1 MMEKILASIATRL
14 KYIKNNA
21 AAAYVIKE
29 ADIIDIKLDDIR
41 NRVIKTQELLDNVC
55 DKIINQDISN
65 MKGVQGETSMVYKK
79 MDELAGFVEEIKGAY
94 FNEN

>member
-1 MMEKILASIATRL
+1 MLEKILASIATRL

-21 AAAYVIKE
+21 AAKYVVKE
-29 ADIIDIKLDDIR
+29 ANIIDIKLDDIR
-41 NRVIKTQELLDNVC
+41 NRVIKTQQLLDMVC

-65 MKGVQGETSMVYKK
+65 MKGVQGETAMVYKK
-79 MDELAGFVEEIKGAY
+79 MDELAGFVEEIKSAY